1 MSSTTAEETAQKA
14 PPTLAIL
21 SKYSQYHLDAATS
34 ADTPG
39 LEKASTDGL
48 RGSDTSSD
56 SGLYIAQPPT
66 SQPNAPSNDDAGAA
80 RDAQVSEQSDR
91 AESAPSSSS
100 ELENTIQNVP
110 STEGLSKF
118 LLFGELPTEL
128 QDQIWRATMNP
139 RIVELRAREVDQHLY
154 PAQRSIK
161 MWNVS
166 KQKRDEALSAHG
178 YMPLKIPARRDE
190 TSPCTFVIN
199 PNIDMLYI
207 SIWTDC
213 SLAHT
218 RLLES
223 LKASNL
229 IDKIRCV
236 ALDYTE
242 TRNED
247 GSMNDWIRD
256 LNLQGFSNLELV
268 LIILQAQNQD
278 WPPEE
283 SGLLSRFEL
292 FVEDD
297 SSRDEFPWIAP
308 DITVFKHEL
317 QEKWAR
323 GPERTT
329 PQIVFV
335 EEFYKRPIYWDL
347 EDQDSK
353 QRYSDLATFR

>member
-1 MSSTTAEETAQKA
+1 MQ
-14 PPTLAIL
+14 
-21 SKYSQYHLDAATS
+21 
-34 ADTPG
+34 
-39 LEKASTDGL
+39 
-48 RGSDTSSD
+48 
-56 SGLYIAQPPT
+56 
-66 SQPNAPSNDDAGAA
+66 
-80 RDAQVSEQSDR
+80 
-91 AESAPSSSS
+91 
-100 ELENTIQNVP
+100 
-110 STEGLSKF
+110 
-118 LLFGELPTEL
+118 
-128 QDQIWRATMNP
+128 P

-154 PAQRSIK
+154 PAQRPIT
-161 MWNVS
+161 MWNIS
-166 KQKRDEALSAHG
+166 KQKRDEASSAHG
-178 YMPLKIPARRDE
+178 YVELKIPARRDE

-199 PNIDMLYI
+199 PNVDMLYI

-218 RLLES
+218 RLLGS
-223 LKASNL
+223 LKSSQL

-256 LNLQGFSNLELV
+256 LNLQGFSSLELV

-278 WPPEE
+278 WPSEE
-283 SGLLSRFEL
+283 TGLLSRFEL
-292 FVEDD
+292 FVEDE

-323 GPERTT
+323 GPKRIS

-335 EEFYKRPIYWDL
+335 EEFYKRPVYWDL
-347 EDQDSK
+347 EDHESN
-353 QRYSDLATFR
+353 QRYTDPVPQEADAL